1 MTTPAPLPRRAY
13 PFPSRRLRRASG
25 ALALAL
31 ALGATGACEL
41 RLGEGS
47 PASLPSAST
56 TEVARDA
63 LARQATLIGSTATV
77 VLTHP
82 EDAKTIYITSNGKR
96 YHTDPHC
103 NGGTYWA
110 APISSAIGMGLT
122 PCQKCIG

>member
-1 MTTPAPLPRRAY
+1 MFGGTNYIPAR
-13 PFPSRRLRRASG
+13 
-25 ALALAL
+25 ALAES
-31 ALGATGACEL
+31 LGL
-41 RLGEGS
+41 N
-47 PASLPSAST
+47 
-56 TEVARDA
+56 VAWD
-63 LARQATLIGSTATV
+63 GSTATV